1 MLKMLLELDTLHQR
15 ITVKVQA
22 SIFPNLLF
30 VDDRAHVELAH
41 GEIVLYYWCV

>member
-1 MLKMLLELDTLHQR
+1 
-15 ITVKVQA
+15 VQA